1 MKIITFA
8 GPPSGGKTSVI
19 IKLLETM
26 RLDPRTVGV
35 VKFDCLT
42 SFDYL
47 RYEEANIR
55 IITGYSG
62 KTCPDHFFV
71 SNIEDAVQWGL
82 RMNLSL
88 LITESAGLCNR
99 C

>member
-1 MKIITFA
+1 MKLINFA
-8 GPPSGGKTSVI
+8 GPPSSGKTSVI
-19 IKLLETM
+19 IKMLETM
-26 RLDPRTVGV
+26 GLKRDDVGV

-47 RYEEANIR
+47 RYEEAGIK

-71 SNIEDAVQWGL
+71 SNIEDALQVG
-82 RMNLSL
+82 
-88 LITESAGLCNR
+88 A
-99 C
+99 